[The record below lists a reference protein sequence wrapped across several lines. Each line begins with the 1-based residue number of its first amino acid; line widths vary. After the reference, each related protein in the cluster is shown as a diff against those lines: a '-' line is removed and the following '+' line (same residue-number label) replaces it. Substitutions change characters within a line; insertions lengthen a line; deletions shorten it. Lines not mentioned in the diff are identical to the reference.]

1 VPDHAEQFERLR
13 AALGSRYRLV
23 RELGRGGMA
32 TVYLAEDLKHD
43 RRVAVK
49 VLRPEL
55 AAALGAERFLRE
67 IQIAAVLAHPHILPL
82 HDSGEADGF
91 IYYVMPF
98 VEGETL
104 RDRLTRQRQLPIE
117 EAVGIAHE
125 VGDALSYAHGLGIV
139 HRDIKPENIL
149 FMGGHAVVA
158 DFGVATAVGVAAGT
172 RLTESGLAVG
182 TPKYMS
188 PEQAMGQDD
197 VDGRSDTYS
206 LGCVLYEMLAGDPPF
221 GGSTV
226 QAVLARKL
234 TEPVPRLS
242 ILRETVSP
250 ALEQAVGRAL
260 AKVPADRFGT
270 TAEFAAAAAKG
281 AAPGAPPDRPAGR
294 DRRATARPAARPR
307 AGPAVVLVV
316 ALLAAV
322 VGIVWRLRPGDS
334 GGTIQPPAGAPSS
347 ATLGPPTVAV
357 LPFENQGSAADDY
370 FAAGMTDEI
379 ATRLSAVSGL
389 GLVPSR
395 AAQRYARTSM
405 TMREIGQELG
415 IDYLLSGS
423 VRWAGAEADARTVRV
438 TIELLRARDE
448 RQLWSTTYDRVI
460 DDIFEVQS
468 DIAVQVVERLGVTL
482 LEGERSRLGARPT
495 ANHEAYTLYLKGRYF
510 WNKRTEEN
518 IQIGLDYFQ
527 QAVALDPEFA
537 LAWAG
542 IADMWIA
549 RGWYGRLA
557 PRETYP
563 KAKYAAMK
571 ALELDSTLAEA
582 HTSIAHIHFQF
593 DHDWEAA
600 EREYL
605 RAMQLKP
612 SYPIAHHWYGGYLS
626 ATGRH
631 EEALRQAETART
643 LDPLSL
649 IIQTWVGLRYYF
661 AGRNE
666 EAIAEYQKA
675 LELDH
680 EFAPAHWHLGWAYEQ
695 SGRFKDGI
703 AEAERALALDAG
715 NLMYLASLGHAYA
728 SAGMQK
734 EARATLARLE
744 QGSAS
749 RYVSAYHVAAVHL
762 ALGDVD
768 AGMDWLE
775 RAYDEQSP
783 WLGYVGVDPRFDP
796 LRGHPRFE
804 RLLKRA
810 RLSS

>member
-23 RELGRGGMA
+23 REVGRGGMA
-32 TVYLAEDLKHD
+32 TVYLADDLKHD

-49 VLRPEL
+49 VLHPEL

-91 IYYVMPF
+91 IYYVMPY

-104 RDRLTRQRQLPIE
+104 RDRLTRQRQLSIE
-117 EAVGIAHE
+117 EAVGIVHE
-125 VGDALSYAHGLGIV
+125 VADALTYAHGRGIV

-158 DFGVATAVGVAAGT
+158 DFGVATAVGVAAGS
-172 RLTESGLAVG
+172 RLTESGLALG
-182 TPKYMS
+182 TPRYMS
-188 PEQAMGQDD
+188 PEQAMGQTD
-197 VDGRSDTYS
+197 VDGRSDTYA

-250 ALEQAVGRAL
+250 ALEEAVGRAL
-260 AKVPADRFGT
+260 AKAPADRFAT

-281 AAPGAPPDRPAGR
+281 AAPGSPSDRPPGR

-307 AGPAVVLVV
+307 VAPAVVLVL
-316 ALLAAV
+316 AILAAV
-322 VGIVWRLRPGDS
+322 VGIVWRLQPGERE
-334 GGTIQPPAGAPSS
+334 GATQPPAGAQGS
-347 ATLGPPTVAV
+347 ATQGPPTVAV
-357 LPFENQGSAADDY
+357 LPFENLGPAADDY

-379 ATRLSAVSGL
+379 ASRLGTVSGL

-395 AAQRYARTSM
+395 ATQRYARTTM
-405 TMREIGQELG
+405 TMREIGRELG
-415 IDYLLSGS
+415 IDYLLAGS
-423 VRWAGAEADARTVRV
+423 VRWADTGRDARSVRV

-468 DIAVQVVERLGVTL
+468 DIAVQVIDRLGVTL

-495 ANHEAYTLYLKGRYF
+495 ENHEAYTLYLKGRYF

-527 QAVALDPEFA
+527 QAVALDPGYS

-557 PRETYP
+557 PRETFP
-563 KAKYAAMK
+563 KAKYAAMR
-571 ALELDSTLAEA
+571 ALEFDSMLAEA
-582 HTSIAHIHFQF
+582 HTSIAHIHLEF

-600 EREYL
+600 EREYR
-605 RAMQLKP
+605 RAIQLKP
-612 SYPIAHHWYGGYLS
+612 AYSVAHHWYGGYLS
-626 ATGRH
+626 AMGRH
-631 EEALRQAETART
+631 DEALRQAEIART

-661 AGRNE
+661 ARKNT
-666 EAIAEYQKA
+666 EAIAEYLKA
-675 LELDH
+675 LQLDPD
-680 EFAPAHWHLGWAYEQ
+680 FAPAHWHLGWVYEQ
-695 SGRFKDGI
+695 TGRYKEGV

-728 SAGMQK
+728 SAGMRK

-744 QGSAS
+744 QESKS
-749 RYVSAYHVAAVHL
+749 RYVSAYHVAAVHV
-762 ALGDVD
+762 ALGDVET
-768 AGMDWLE
+768 GLDWLE

-783 WLGYVGVDPRFDP
+783 WFGYLRVDPRFDP
-796 LRGHPRFE
+796 LHGHPRFE